1 MRRVAAID
9 QGTSST
15 KLAVLDEAGH
25 IDLRLRH
32 AHATF
37 RPREGWVEQ
46 DPLEL
51 LANVRLCLDAAGDAA
66 ALGLANQGESCLAW
80 DRVTGEPL
88 SPVIGW
94 QDRRAEDIVGTLA
107 RDGAEELTLARAG
120 LPLDSYFSAPK
131 LGWLLANEPD
141 VARARREGRLRLGT
155 TDAFFLDRLTGQFAT
170 DVATASR
177 TCLLDIR
184 AGAWDDE
191 LCALFD
197 VPRECLPEIRPS
209 VGAFGEVGGIPVAA
223 SIVDQ
228 QASLY
233 GHGCRSPGE
242 TKVTFGT
249 GAFVLAVTGRNVLA
263 APASGLLPTIAWAIG
278 DDLTYALDGG
288 VLDAGGAVDWAAR
301 IGLIRGPEDI
311 AAFGAPPAIGR
322 GLAFVPALSGLG
334 APHWDRVAGGLW
346 IGMSGATSAA
356 DLCQALVEGV
366 ALRVAEILDAMAK
379 AAGPALRVSVDG
391 GLAGSDYLLQF
402 LADMSGREVLRPD
415 FHDVT
420 CLGTALLAG
429 VGIGLDVPP
438 PAGGVARFAPRPCE
452 ADAWRERF
460 ADAVRRSRTWH

>member
-51 LANVRLCLDAAGDAA
+51 LANVRLCLEAAGDAA

-88 SPVIGW
+88 SRVVVW
-94 QDRRAEDIVGTLA
+94 QDRRAEDLVGTLA

-155 TDAFFLDRLTGQFAT
+155 TDAFILERLTGRFAT

-177 TCLLDIR
+177 TSLLDIR
-184 AGAWDDE
+184 TGAWDDA
-191 LCALFD
+191 LCGLFG

-209 VGAFGEVGGIPVAA
+209 VGAFGEAGGVPVTAA
-223 SIVDQ
+223 IVDQ

-233 GHGCRSPGE
+233 GHGCRAPGE
-242 TKVTFGT
+242 VKVTFGT
-249 GAFVLAVTGRNVLA
+249 GAFVLAVTGGNVPA
-263 APASGLLPTIAWAIG
+263 APASGLLPTVAWGIG
-278 DDLTYALDGG
+278 RELTYALDGG
-288 VLDAGGAVDWAAR
+288 VLEAGSAVDWAGR
-301 IGLIRGPEDI
+301 LGLLRRAADL
-311 AAFGAPPAIGR
+311 AAFGAPAAIGR

-334 APHWDRVAGGLW
+334 APHWDRAAGGLW
-346 IGMSGATSAA
+346 IGMSGATSAS
-356 DLCQALVEGV
+356 DLCQALVEGI
-366 ALRVAEILDAMAK
+366 ALRVAEILDAMAE
-379 AAGPALRVSVDG
+379 AAGPAPRVGVDG

-402 LADMSGREVLRPD
+402 LADVSGCEVVRPD

-420 CLGTALLAG
+420 CLGAALLAAR
-429 VGIGLDVPP
+429 GIALDIP
-438 PAGGVARFAPRPCE
+438 PARAGGARFEPRPCE
-452 ADAWRERF
+452 AGAWRERF
-460 ADAVRRSRTWH
+460 GDAVRRSRAWR